1 MDPAGH
7 GSVKRAV
14 TGVSGKK
21 AILLVEDD
29 PDQVLLA
36 LRAFKKS
43 GITEEVE
50 VVVRHSGEEA
60 LDYLF
65 ETGSKGGSAMPKFVL
80 LDVQLPKMSGMEV
93 LKRLRCE
100 ERTELLPVVLYSSS
114 GEHGNVVEGYRSGA
128 NSYVTK
134 PKDFESFSRAMR
146 ALGWYWLEW
155 NQAP

>member
-1 MDPAGH
+1 MHPAGH

-14 TGVSGKK
+14 TGVSGK

-29 PDQVLLA
+29 PNQVLLA

-60 LDYLF
+60 LEYLF
-65 ETGSKGGSAMPKFVL
+65 ETASKEGSAMPEFVL

-114 GEHGNVVEGYRSGA
+114 GKHGDVVEGYRSGA

-134 PKDFESFSRAMR
+134 PNDFESFSRAMR

-155 NQAP
+155 NQVP